1 MKTDKI
7 ILALL
12 FGASTMYAQTDHL
25 KTSIHQFVATDIDGN
40 PFNFS
45 NLKGKKVLV
54 VNTAS
59 KCGLTAQYKKLQGL
73 YEKYKSEN
81 FVIVAF
87 PSNNFLWQ
95 EPGSNEKIATF
106 CKENY
111 GVSFPMMGKVSVKGS
126 GMHPIYK
133 FLTKKSENGVIDS
146 SVSWN
151 FQKYLIDEKGFIVKV
166 ISPRTKPDDQT
177 VIDWISS

>member
-95 EPGSNEKIATF
+95 EPGTNKDIKVFVKELWRQFSCDGEDD
-106 CKENY
+106 CKR
-111 GVSFPMMGKVSVKGS
+111 
-126 GMHPIYK
+126 K
-133 FLTKKSENGVIDS
+133 FKTS
-146 SVSWN
+146 SVRFS
-151 FQKYLIDEKGFIVKV
+151 D
-166 ISPRTKPDDQT
+166 
-177 VIDWISS
+177 

>member
-95 EPGSNEKIATF
+95 EPGTNKDIKVF
-106 CKENY
+106 CKKNY
-111 GVSFPMMGKVSVKGS
+111 GVSFPVMEKTTVKGNS
-126 GMHPIYK
+126 KHPVYD
-133 FLTKKSENGVIDS
+133 FLTDANKNGVKS
-146 SVSWN
+146 SRVTWN
-151 FQKYLIDEKGFIVKV
+151 FQKYLIDEEGKLVDV
-166 ISPRTKPDDQT
+166 ISPRTQPDDPR
-177 VIDWISS
+177 IINWIKS

>member
-40 PFNFS
+40 PFNFN

-73 YEKYKSEN
+73 YEKYKNEN

-95 EPGSNEKIATF
+95 EPGTNKDIKVF
-106 CKENY
+106 CKKNY
-111 GVSFPMMGKVSVKGS
+111 GVSFPVMEKTTVKGNS
-126 GMHPIYK
+126 KHPVYD
-133 FLTKKSENGVIDS
+133 FLTDANKNGVKS
-146 SVSWN
+146 SKVTWN
-151 FQKYLIDEKGFIVKV
+151 FQKYLIDKDGFLVKIV
-166 ISPRTKPDDQT
+166 SPRVNPNDP
-177 VIDWISS
+177 VVLDWIKS